1 MVRLQDLRKT
11 YDTVTAV
18 QDLSLDVAAGTTMGL
33 IGPNGS
39 GKTTLLRLIA
49 TLAKPDRGSIDINGY
64 SALGDVRRVRRL
76 IGFMPAEY
84 GFPPQMTIREYMEY
98 FACLTGVAPTQR
110 PSTIDQ
116 VLELTDLKEREEIG
130 VRGLSTGNR
139 QRLLLAKT
147 LVNDPALLLLDEP
160 ASGLDPR
167 ARAEVRAI
175 LRELSHMGKTIIISS
190 HILADLEDICDE
202 VCILEEGRRVL
213 AGSIDDLRHAD
224 MAAAA
229 GRAVRIRVAAADLER
244 AAAVLQTLETTTA
257 CELLESQLRLITTDP
272 TSKDILQRLLDAEI
286 EIIEFSVAQPG
297 LEDIFIRSTKGK
309 VT

>member
-130 VRGLSTGNR
+130 VRGLSTSNR

-147 LVNDPALLLLDEP
+147 LVSDPALLLPVQEAP
-160 ASGLDPR
+160 
-167 ARAEVRAI
+167 
-175 LRELSHMGKTIIISS
+175 
-190 HILADLEDICDE
+190 
-202 VCILEEGRRVL
+202 
-213 AGSIDDLRHAD
+213 
-224 MAAAA
+224 
-229 GRAVRIRVAAADLER
+229 
-244 AAAVLQTLETTTA
+244 
-257 CELLESQLRLITTDP
+257 
-272 TSKDILQRLLDAEI
+272 
-286 EIIEFSVAQPG
+286 
-297 LEDIFIRSTKGK
+297 
-309 VT
+309 